1 MAFECAGLPLQ
12 FWAEMSIDQA
22 FEKVSRVEAL
32 LRDGLPDVIRV
43 SGGDLCAAIADRVI
57 NEGRGANG
65 QAFRPYSDRGVPAF
79 FYFGRSR
86 SAAGESRMRRAAKE
100 RKAVSYRE
108 FRAANNLPTGI
119 KNFSFTNDMW
129 RHFGVK
135 GVKPSANGYT
145 LTIGGTTPAAQN
157 KIRWNSEKEGRSIID
172 PNPEEKGRI
181 VAVIVETLK
190 RAING

>member
-1 MAFECAGLPLQ
+1 
-12 FWAEMSIDQA
+12 MSI
-22 FEKVSRVEAL
+22 SEAL
-32 LRDGLPDVIRV
+32 QKLDRIENELRSGLANPLIIA
-43 SGGDLCAAIADRVI
+43 GGDLCAAIADRVI

-129 RHFGVK
+129 RHLGVK

-145 LTIGGTTPAAQN
+145 LTIGGTTPDAQN
-157 KIRWNSEKEGRSIID
+157 KIRWNSEREGR
-172 PNPEEKGRI
+172 N
-181 VAVIVETLK
+181 IVEPSQAELNRLADYINEHLK